1 MKLWIAAVVLL
12 PAAVAGAAPR
22 ALTLQDALALALRHN
37 PTLASARVAVVDAQ
51 GRELHARGAY
61 QPTLELTASAQ
72 DARNDPRASPFPLD
86 LHREQV
92 VAQATI
98 TQPFSD
104 GSRLTL
110 RAEAVAGQTTTRVPT
125 GDAASDLTLE
135 AVTPTIEVT
144 FNEPLWGGR
153 RAGRADAAELRA
165 LRSAAQL
172 DELATAEQVVRD
184 AEHAYWQLYLAQQ
197 ELAIRG
203 HAVELADG
211 QLRVVKA
218 EIARGTRP
226 PLAAAE
232 VEDELARR
240 REDQLVAQGA
250 VAERSI
256 ALARKLGLPVD
267 GELAAGDPPPH
278 RPATAASDIVHAALA
293 HSPRLQAAMRR
304 GDGAAFELA
313 KVEDGARWRVDA
325 FVHGSLSQPGDDARA
340 ALAATAGYGGWMI
353 ETGITVRL
361 PLGTAAARGAT
372 DSARA
377 QLVRQRIEVADVEA
391 EVAAAAT
398 GAANRLGVAVQRRA
412 ALARSVE
419 LAQQNLDAEQR
430 RWQRGDTTSFEVLR
444 RQTALA
450 DTQLRAERA
459 RIDEIAAGTDV
470 EALTGALL
478 PNRRVVVADALAGTG
493 ETGGARVR

>member
-1 MKLWIAAVVLL
+1 MKLWIAAVVLVL
-12 PAAVAGAAPR
+12 STAVAGAAPR
-22 ALTLQDALALALRHN
+22 ALTLQDALSLALLHN
-37 PTLASARVAVVDAQ
+37 PTLAAARIAVVDAQ

-61 QPTLELTASAQ
+61 QPTLELTASGQ
-72 DARNDPRASPFPLD
+72 DTRNDPRSSPFPQD
-86 LHREQV
+86 VHRAQI

-98 TQPFSD
+98 TQPFRD
-104 GSRLTL
+104 GSRVAV
-110 RAEAVAGQTTTRVPT
+110 RASAVAGRATTRIPVA
-125 GDAASDLTLE
+125 DAASDTTIE
-135 AVTPTIEVT
+135 TVTPTLEVT

-153 RAGRADAAELRA
+153 RAGEAEAAGLGA
-165 LRSAAQL
+165 LRRAAQL
-172 DELATAEQVVRD
+172 DEQATTEQIVRD
-184 AEHAYWQLYLAQQ
+184 VERAYWQLYLGQQ
-197 ELAIRG
+197 ELAIRR

-232 VEDELARR
+232 VEEELARR

-256 ALARKLGLPVD
+256 ALARLLGLPVD
-267 GELAAGDPPPH
+267 GELAASDPPPS
-278 RPATAASDIVHAALA
+278 RPARGAPGSGRAARA
-293 HSPRLQAAMRR
+293 HSPRLAAAMQR
-304 GDGAAFELA
+304 GDGAAFDLA
-313 KVEDGARWRVDA
+313 RAEDDARWRVDA
-325 FVHGSLSQPGDDARA
+325 FVHGSLSQPSDSVRA
-340 ALAATAGYGGWMI
+340 ALAATAGYGGWTI
-353 ETGITVRL
+353 EAGITVRL

-398 GAANRLGVAVQRRA
+398 SAANRLEVAVARRA

-444 RQTALA
+444 RQTSLA
-450 DTQLRAERA
+450 DAQLRAERA
-459 RIDEIAAGTDV
+459 RIDELAAAADV
-470 EALTGALL
+470 ETLTGSLL
-478 PNRRVVVADALAGTG
+478 ANRRLAASDVLAA
-493 ETGGARVR
+493 ARAKPGSHE

>member
-12 PAAVAGAAPR
+12 PAVAGAAPR
-22 ALTLQDALALALRHN
+22 ALTLPDALALALRHN
-37 PTLASARVAVVDAQ
+37 PTLAAARVAVVDAQ

-61 QPTLELTASAQ
+61 EPTLEITASAQ
-72 DARNDPRASPFPLD
+72 DARNDPRISPFPED

-98 TQPFSD
+98 TQPFRD
-104 GSRLTL
+104 GSRLAL
-110 RAEAVAGQTTTRVPT
+110 RASAAAGQTTTRT
-125 GDAASDLTLE
+125 LNGDASQDITIE
-135 AVTPTIEVT
+135 TVTPTIDLT
-144 FNEPLWGGR
+144 FDEPLWGGR
-153 RAGRADAAELRA
+153 GAGPAEAAQLRA
-165 LRSAAQL
+165 LRGAAEL
-172 DELATAEQVVRD
+172 DEQAAIEQIVRD
-184 AEHAYWQLYLAQQ
+184 VEHAYWELYLAQQ
-197 ELAIRG
+197 EQGIRR

-232 VEDELARR
+232 VEEELARR
-240 REDQLVAQGA
+240 HEDQLVAQGA

-256 ALARKLGLPVD
+256 ALARLLGLPVD
-267 GELAAGDPPPH
+267 GELAAADVPPS
-278 RPATAASDIVHAALA
+278 RPAVAASEIVRAALA
-293 HSPRLQAAMRR
+293 HSPRLLAAMRR
-304 GDGAAFELA
+304 GDAAAAELA
-313 KVEDGARWRVDA
+313 HADDDARWRVDA
-325 FVHGSLSQPGDDARA
+325 FVHGSLSQSGDGVRA
-340 ALAATAGYGGWMI
+340 ALGATAGYGGWLI
-353 ETGITVRL
+353 EAGVRVRL
-361 PLGTAAARGAT
+361 PLGSAAARGAT

-377 QLVRQRIEVADVEA
+377 QLVRRRIDVADTEA

-398 GAANRLGVAVQRRA
+398 GAANRLEVAVARRA

-459 RIDEIAAGTDV
+459 RIDELAAATDV

-478 PNRRVVVADALAGTG
+478 ASRRIVTSDRLAASRPKPASH
-493 ETGGARVR
+493 E